1 VNACGSS
8 TAPPRCTDTTR
19 CMPCALRG
27 RLVGGMVGGFSVANF
42 AFLLLV
48 AKTLTAPSPLFLC
61 VSSQS
66 STRDLSLS
74 ALPSLPHRSRRAPGM
89 SAPSTTSARCCGE
102 KLAASP
108 CCPPRLTGENAVS
121 PKADACCASKSATFV
136 DSTVQP
142 SEAIPAT
149 CSGKVPAV
157 ALGATCCAPKTSA
170 ATTKMAAGCCAS
182 DEPAAAEAGPA
193 CASMGTGI
201 QANPAGGCCASKGTS
216 NTGNKLP
223 AAAGCCSECDPLR
236 AGACCQSDCCS
247 VACCV
252 ALLMHSVPSQ
262 IAAGVVSVLN
272 ELNDPKM
279 HSMPV
284 HDKSLTVSGVAEHAI
299 LISSDADNS
308 KTVAVQLA
316 SSSDTTRTARMQV
329 LGLTCADCSLLAET
343 KLLATPGIL
352 AATISCMTFE
362 GCVEYDPK
370 VASIDVII
378 AVINDAGFRGSLLK
392 DQFTA
397 EFKTAGNRNHLTA
410 TLVIFPPAGG
420 ATMLSD
426 ADVEVVRAT
435 LDGTPGVVSSNP
447 LQRVAIPL
455 PEEHP
460 PLPGVLAV
468 VWPGSADARKSGH
481 NARLVNALEVALTYD
496 AEHTGPRD
504 LVALFQALGFCAHV
518 LTSRELS
525 DRMASHDLSG
535 TWRWRVI
542 LGVVLVIPV
551 IFIAFLVPAG
561 AFGHTAQDRFDSQ
574 VVPGREGLT
583 VSALTMFLLTT
594 PIQWIVGWPLFGSAF
609 RAAWFARTVN
619 IDTLVVIST
628 GVAYFYSIA
637 IVVAKLAG
645 AHLADHDFFEAPAL
659 LIVLIVI
666 GRWLEAISK
675 GKASESVRKLA
686 FMQATSA
693 VWLPNFRS
701 NQDDGCAS
709 SADSRL
715 ALVVDGETSLR
726 VSSDASF
733 ETEIDLSLVHRG
745 DFIKV
750 LPGAKVP
757 TDGVV
762 VGGASFVDEASLT
775 GESVPAAK
783 RDGDV
788 VYGGTSN
795 ASGVLYVRVT
805 RAASENMLAS
815 IAALVKAAQSSKP
828 QAQQFADRL
837 AARFV
842 PTILILSTVVFLIW
856 LGLALGNAIELPS
869 NMSSLTFAL
878 QFALATLVVSCP
890 CAIGLAVPTAIM
902 VATGVGAKFGILF
915 KGGIELER
923 THKLQVIVFDKTGTL
938 TRGQPNVT
946 RSMLLPRRS
955 HANASGAG
963 AWSAVFG
970 VPFPAS
976 AANAVT
982 FHLDECKDS
991 IAADAKSGTN
1001 GLTPALS
1008 PSDDSFDDIYGDD
1021 KAHVVVRS
1029 AAPLPPPTR
1038 AATSEEATFWRLV
1051 GSAETGS
1058 EHPLGA
1064 AIVAHAREQLLRSAP
1079 GVSLEMPADFVSV
1092 VGSGVRCRIG
1102 EYVVAVG
1109 KRSFVTASASC
1120 ADDDCCK
1127 PAAGAAA
1134 VPATTFASRCSSNK
1148 QEVVGSACTGVNA
1161 SDAVVDAE
1169 SCCKSKMIAAEAL
1182 AKVDSCCSGK
1192 AAASADGCSSKKQQA
1207 AGEARNEQKEPVE
1220 RGKVNCSAQTA
1231 ASLACASSDA
1241 VGGCDS
1247 CCKPELIVAE
1257 VPKQVASCCSDTA
1270 VAAIST
1276 CTSKEQHAAS
1286 GACSKQKDSV
1296 VRGDVVHSVQSMTDS
1311 AGSSS
1316 GAAGG
1321 RDSCFQSKPLAAET
1335 PAAVDSCC
1343 SGKTAVRTGGC
1354 SRSKAESSNQANIS
1368 AAGESTEVVLHLRAS
1383 SSGALGEASDVPS
1396 ASLQQFAEKLES
1408 LGHTVV
1414 YASID
1419 GELAG
1424 LIGISDPPR
1433 EDAVHVINALTERG
1447 IEVWMMSG
1455 DQPRTARAVGA
1466 QLGIAPERILGG
1478 LLPGEKASEVVR
1490 LQANGTRLV
1499 AMVGDGINDAP
1510 ALTQADVGIGMAS
1523 GTDIAME
1530 SSDVVLVKSQLR
1542 DVLIA
1547 IDLSKA
1553 TFARIRLNFAWAF
1566 MYNVV
1571 SITFA
1576 AGTFWAAGHISI
1588 PPAFAGLSELLSS
1601 IPVVGFSLLL
1611 RYYKPP
1617 VMDVPLCTGAR

>member
-1 VNACGSS
+1 
-8 TAPPRCTDTTR
+8 
-19 CMPCALRG
+19 
-27 RLVGGMVGGFSVANF
+27 
-42 AFLLLV
+42 
-48 AKTLTAPSPLFLC
+48 
-61 VSSQS
+61 
-66 STRDLSLS
+66 
-74 ALPSLPHRSRRAPGM
+74 
-89 SAPSTTSARCCGE
+89 
-102 KLAASP
+102 
-108 CCPPRLTGENAVS
+108 
-121 PKADACCASKSATFV
+121 
-136 DSTVQP
+136 
-142 SEAIPAT
+142 
-149 CSGKVPAV
+149 
-157 ALGATCCAPKTSA
+157 
-170 ATTKMAAGCCAS
+170 
-182 DEPAAAEAGPA
+182 
-193 CASMGTGI
+193 
-201 QANPAGGCCASKGTS
+201 
-216 NTGNKLP
+216 
-223 AAAGCCSECDPLR
+223 
-236 AGACCQSDCCS
+236 

-252 ALLMHSVPSQ
+252 ALLMRSVPSQ

-299 LISSDADNS
+299 LISSDADDS
-308 KTVAVQLA
+308 KIVAVQLA

-420 ATMLSD
+420 ATMLCD

-481 NARLVNALEVALTYD
+481 NAPLVNALEVALTYD

-561 AFGHTAQDRFDSQ
+561 AVGHTAQDRFDSQ

-637 IVVAKLAG
+637 IVVAKFAG

-686 FMQATSA
+686 SMQATSA

-733 ETEIDLSLVHRG
+733 QTEIDLSLVHRG

-842 PTILILSTVVFLIW
+842 PTILILSTVVFFIW
-856 LGLALGNAIELPS
+856 LGVALGNAVELPS

-970 VPFPAS
+970 VPVPAS

-982 FHLDECKDS
+982 CHLDECKDS
-991 IAADAKSGTN
+991 IAADAKFGTN

-1029 AAPLPPPTR
+1029 AAPLPPPPTR

-1102 EYVVAVG
+1102 EHVVAVG

-1120 ADDDCCK
+1120 AEDDCCK

-1134 VPATTFASRCSSNK
+1134 VPVTTCASRCSSNK

-1169 SCCKSKMIAAEAL
+1169 SCCKSKMIAAETPAEVDSCCSEKAAASAGGCSSKKQHVPDVAHSEQKETVGHGKVTCSAQMAASPACASL
-1182 AKVDSCCSGK
+1182 DAVGGRESCCKTKPAVAETQAKVDSCCSSQAASTGGCGSKKPKAASGACSKQKESVERDDVVCSIQMVSECISSDSVDGVDPCCQSKPIAAETPVKVDSCCSGK
-1192 AAASADGCSSKKQQA
+1192 AAVAAVAVPSGGCSS
-1207 AGEARNEQKEPVE
+1207 
-1220 RGKVNCSAQTA
+1220 GKIGSSTLVQTESALKN
-1231 ASLACASSDA
+1231 ASAL
-1241 VGGCDS
+1241 
-1247 CCKPELIVAE
+1247 LRR
-1257 VPKQVASCCSDTA
+1257 
-1270 VAAIST
+1270 ST
-1276 CTSKEQHAAS
+1276 
-1286 GACSKQKDSV
+1286 
-1296 VRGDVVHSVQSMTDS
+1296 
-1311 AGSSS
+1311 SSS
-1316 GAAGG
+1316 GA
-1321 RDSCFQSKPLAAET
+1321 
-1335 PAAVDSCC
+1335 
-1343 SGKTAVRTGGC
+1343 
-1354 SRSKAESSNQANIS
+1354 
-1368 AAGESTEVVLHLRAS
+1368 STDI
-1383 SSGALGEASDVPS
+1383 GDVSS
-1396 ASLQQFAEKLES
+1396 ASLQQFAEELELS
-1408 LGHTVV
+1408 GHTVV

-1433 EDAVHVINALTERG
+1433 EDAAHVVNALTERG

-1466 QLGIAPERILGG
+1466 QLGIAPERVLGG
-1478 LLPGEKASEVVR
+1478 LLPGDKASEVVR
-1490 LQANGTRLV
+1490 LQASGSKLV
-1499 AMVGDGINDAP
+1499 AMVGDGVNDAP

-1576 AGTFWAAGHISI
+1576 AGTFWAAGRISI

-1611 RYYKPP
+1611 RYYAPP
-1617 VMDVPLCTGAR
+1617 VANASVHA